1 MGQLKPTISNESS
14 PTKDEFRKI
23 YMVCNYLIGVV
34 FSEFKKMIVLQLKTR
49 KICKSNLDMK
59 YAKNMEMT
67 ILGISVNHQTPKCE
81 SHKLK

>member
-34 FSEFKKMIVLQLKTR
+34 FSEFKKNDIVATENEE
-49 KICKSNLDMK
+49 NL
-59 YAKNMEMT
+59 
-67 ILGISVNHQTPKCE
+67 
-81 SHKLK
+81 